1 MTDSYF
7 IISGSSP
14 SDDEESVSTSSDII
28 INFDKK
34 IDYWDGNIVI
44 YKASD
49 DSVVETIRVTSSQVL
64 SSESI
69 LTSPDVFD
77 EATNQFIINVK
88 ETVPYISNSIG
99 VEVTSKTTSEWAS
112 YIQSNYNI
120 LLNGGTHS

>member
-1 MTDSYF
+1 MSNSYF
-7 IISGSSP
+7 SISGSSP
-14 SDDEESVSTSSDII
+14 SDDETSVSTSSNII
-28 INFDKK
+28 INFAKK

-77 EATNQFIINVK
+77 EVNNEFIILIK
-88 ETVPYISNSIG
+88 EIVPYISNSIG
-99 VEVTSKTTSEWAS
+99 VEETSKT
-112 YIQSNYNI
+112 
-120 LLNGGTHS
+120 LLSCD